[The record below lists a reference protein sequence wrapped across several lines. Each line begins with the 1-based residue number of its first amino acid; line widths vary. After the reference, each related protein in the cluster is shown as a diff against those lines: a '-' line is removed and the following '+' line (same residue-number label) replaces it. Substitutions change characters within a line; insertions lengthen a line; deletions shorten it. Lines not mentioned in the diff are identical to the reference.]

1 MSAEAKR
8 ILLVDDDQDLLR
20 LLSMRLQSA
29 GYEVIC
35 AESGEEALGLF
46 PVAHPH
52 VVISD
57 LRMEGMDGM
66 ALFDAI
72 RTSNTSIPVI
82 ILTAHGSIP
91 EAVAATK
98 RGVFSFLTKPVD
110 SKGLLREIGKAFNL
124 TAAGEGGEGSGPE
137 GLWRREIQTRSPVM
151 EKLLSRAKLAA
162 ESDSSI
168 LIRGESG
175 TGKELF
181 ARAIHRASHR
191 ASGPFVAVNCGAIP
205 DALLE
210 SELFG
215 HTKGSFS
222 GAVKDYPGLFK
233 SAHEGTLFLDEI
245 GDMPLALQVKLLRV
259 LQEKQVRPIGATK
272 AFPID
277 ARIISAT
284 HRDLE
289 SEIVNGNFREDLF
302 YRLNVVSLEL
312 PTLSQ
317 RREDIPLLADQFLRS
332 LTVKTGKKVNR
343 FSSEAMEELM
353 AAQWPGNIRQLLN
366 AVEQAVAL
374 ATTPVI
380 PADLLSS
387 AIRENQEKVP
397 SFAEARRNFE
407 QEYLVR
413 LLKITGGNV
422 TQAARLA
429 KRNRTDFYKLLQR
442 HHIVPSMFKS

>member
-110 SKGLLREIGKAFNL
+110 SKGLLREIEKAFNL
-124 TAAGEGGEGSGPE
+124 TAAGEGGEGSVPE